1 MARILMKG
9 NEALGE
15 AAIRAGAKF
24 YFGYPITPQNE
35 VSAYMAE
42 RLPEVGGV
50 FLQAESEVSAINM
63 VYGAGGA
70 GARVLITSSSPG
82 ISLMQEGISYIVGA
96 EIPAVIV
103 NVMRGG
109 PGLGG
114 IQPGQADYFQAT
126 RGGGHGD
133 YFMVVL
139 APESIQEMVEIM
151 QEAFDIADQY
161 RNPVMILADGM
172 MGQMMEAVDLDNIKK
187 SDRKLPPKTW
197 ATTGM
202 AHHQGKNII
211 NSLELD
217 PAKLEK
223 HNLDLKKKYDEMAK
237 NEVRYE
243 MYKCD
248 DADIIAVAFGTTARI
263 VKNTMEMARREGIKM
278 GLIRPISVWPFPQEP
293 FDKTAAHAKA
303 YISVEMNMGQMVEDV
318 RLAVNGRRPVH
329 FYGRT
334 GGMIP
339 DPRDIL
345 VEVKNILG
353 GVR

>member
-1 MARILMKG
+1 
-9 NEALGE
+9 
-15 AAIRAGAKF
+15 
-24 YFGYPITPQNE
+24 
-35 VSAYMAE
+35 
-42 RLPEVGGV
+42 
-50 FLQAESEVSAINM
+50 
-63 VYGAGGA
+63 
-70 GARVLITSSSPG
+70 
-82 ISLMQEGISYIVGA
+82 
-96 EIPAVIV
+96 
-103 NVMRGG
+103 
-109 PGLGG
+109 
-114 IQPGQADYFQAT
+114 
-126 RGGGHGD
+126 
-133 YFMVVL
+133 
-139 APESIQEMVEIM
+139 
-151 QEAFDIADQY
+151 
-161 RNPVMILADGM
+161 
-172 MGQMMEAVDLDNIKK
+172 
-187 SDRKLPPKTW
+187 
-197 ATTGM
+197 M